1 MRWEAGSAGWVEPP
15 HSPESSLFTP
25 KPPVDRC
32 SVADTMLDLSSA
44 RWCGS
49 NIDFK
54 GYLLPWDAL
63 NDHVRLHADELAG

>member
-1 MRWEAGSAGWVEPP
+1 
-15 HSPESSLFTP
+15 
-25 KPPVDRC
+25 
-32 SVADTMLDLSSA
+32 MLDLSSA